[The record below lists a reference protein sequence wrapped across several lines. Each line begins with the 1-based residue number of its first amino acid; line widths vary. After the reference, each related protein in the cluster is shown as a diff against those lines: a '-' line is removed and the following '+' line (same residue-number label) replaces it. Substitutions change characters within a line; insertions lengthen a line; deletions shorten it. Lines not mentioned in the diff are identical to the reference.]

1 MPYKLIRKRCDV
13 GWALELFQQY
23 MGFRINETMM
33 SQNIIMY
40 RIYTVKPKKDF
51 KRNVSLSH

>member
-40 RIYTVKPKKDF
+40 RIYTVKPKKRF
-51 KRNVSLSH
+51 